1 MKEASIVIGM
11 KVAPSQSI
19 PEIRHGRP
27 PATTE
32 APISEEQMGYEHGG
46 RPITAT
52 GADVIARRRPAMND
66 AMGAGM
72 LRGWV
77 MLWNIELAAL
87 LAAIVL
93 VLGAI
98 ALVEVVTS
106 ICKDGR

>member
-1 MKEASIVIGM
+1 MASMPAVISFGA
-11 KVAPSQSI
+11 KTDA
-19 PEIRHGRP
+19 RLN
-27 PATTE
+27 
-32 APISEEQMGYEHGG
+32 EEQMEYEHVG
-46 RPITAT
+46 RPSTAT

-77 MLWNIELAAL
+77 MLWSMELIAL

-93 VLGAI
+93 VLGAA

-106 ICKDGR
+106 IRKDGR